1 MCENKLPNIF
11 EFASSELSQD
21 AFFAWLIKCAKPHF
35 MKIDKNLC
43 ELGQSFIK
51 LLIGDDDLII
61 EKVEVGCQWK
71 KIDVWVEVN
80 DDIFITIEDKTETT
94 EHDNQL
100 KIYKEIVFDEYNGKR
115 DKLYFVYLKTGN
127 EPKSILDKISALG
140 YRNILRSDLLVL
152 LNSYSGSHPFV
163 LDYKDHIQIIEEE
176 TQRFKTL
183 PTSKWGWYAWQ
194 GFYQE
199 INKYIDLASWAYV
212 SNPSGG
218 FLGAFW
224 HFIGIDDNIEMYLQF
239 EEQKL
244 CFKIWCGYDN
254 KSEIRNRFFDII
266 MTTKQNIFTDE
277 EIHKPNRFRP
287 GEYMTVAVVEPDLL
301 FGTEIVDIQA
311 VVSKLH
317 QYEHLIDLCCE
328 KYEKE
333 YCDSLK

>member
-1 MCENKLPNIF
+1 
-11 EFASSELSQD
+11 
-21 AFFAWLIKCAKPHF
+21 
-35 MKIDKNLC
+35 
-43 ELGQSFIK
+43 
-51 LLIGDDDLII
+51 
-61 EKVEVGCQWK
+61 
-71 KIDVWVEVN
+71 
-80 DDIFITIEDKTETT
+80 
-94 EHDNQL
+94 
-100 KIYKEIVFDEYNGKR
+100 
-115 DKLYFVYLKTGN
+115 
-127 EPKSILDKISALG
+127 
-140 YRNILRSDLLVL
+140 
-152 LNSYSGSHPFV
+152 
-163 LDYKDHIQIIEEE
+163 
-176 TQRFKTL
+176 
-183 PTSKWGWYAWQ
+183 
-194 GFYQE
+194 
-199 INKYIDLASWAYV
+199 
-212 SNPSGG
+212 
-218 FLGAFW
+218 
-224 HFIGIDDNIEMYLQF
+224 MYLQF